1 MEEASDDRLKILCKR
16 VANEQ
21 DLEKLLELVHEIS
34 NLLEGKRSRQTRTS
48 GEN

>member
-1 MEEASDDRLKILCKR
+1 MEDASDDRLKILCKR

-21 DLEKLLELVHEIS
+21 DLEILLELVHEIS
-34 NLLEGKRSRQTRTS
+34 NLVEAKRSRQKRVS

>member
-1 MEEASDDRLKILCKR
+1 MEDASDDRLKILCKR

-34 NLLEGKRSRQTRTS
+34 NLLEAKRSRQTRAS